1 MWKAYVV
8 TQPAWKGNI
17 QLWGKG
23 ESCLEVTTLIALGIV
38 MLLGAGRS
46 IFNAIASLDDF
57 LKAFGGELEG
67 LWILLVFPIVYLLP
81 GFPM

>member
-8 TQPAWKGNI
+8 TQPVWKGNI

-23 ESCLEVTTLIALGIV
+23 QNCLEVTTLTALGVV

-46 IFNAIASLDDF
+46 IFNAISSFDDSLKTF
-57 LKAFGGELEG
+57 RVELEG
-67 LWILLVFPIVYLLP
+67 LWVRLGHPII
-81 GFPM
+81 